1 MRSLFLFLILLF
13 LPFYPIFSQTEKFS
27 VEIGYAY
34 LNTQAISPAEGAEG
48 FLEYAPSALTA
59 KLSLATKWS
68 FLDLS
73 VGGIKLIK
81 YGDEEDCINGG
92 GVYVGVSPKFK
103 RKYFGITSDLG
114 IGAFGIRQ
122 YKNVLLLD
130 KSRSITSYGGA
141 GLGAYMALGVY
152 FKYKQLSINPSVCCF
167 FNGGD
172 ISYMMTGINI
182 PLVYH
187 F

>member
-1 MRSLFLFLILLF
+1 MKNLFILLILLF
-13 LPFYPIFSQTEKFS
+13 LPICSLFSQSEKFS
-27 VEIGYAY
+27 VEIGYAH
-34 LNTQAISPAEGAEG
+34 LRTQAILPEDGAEG

-59 KLSLATKWS
+59 KLSMATKWS

-92 GVYVGVSPKFK
+92 GVYVGISPKFK

-130 KSRSITSYGGA
+130 RSRSITSYGGA

-152 FKYKQLSINPSVCCF
+152 FKYKRFSINPSVCCF

-172 ISYMMTGINI
+172 TSYMMSGINI